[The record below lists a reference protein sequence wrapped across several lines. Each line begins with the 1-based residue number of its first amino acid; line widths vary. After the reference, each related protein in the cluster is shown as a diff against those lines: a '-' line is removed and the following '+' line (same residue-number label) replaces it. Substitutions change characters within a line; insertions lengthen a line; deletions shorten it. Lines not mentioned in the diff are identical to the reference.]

1 MHHPSEGANPKPE
14 AIILQAKHLP
24 LHTNNSSLY
33 DLFRPYGPIFLCKTV
48 AENGSAFEGTALIHY
63 FKQLD
68 ADSALGAMNGSEID
82 GNLISVV
89 PFNPPTTRKRPQSM
103 MLPPTSKISAFGNF
117 PNSPGR
123 ENPIESPVDFKN
135 LYIKN
140 LDIGIKS
147 PDLFNLFKGFGHVVS
162 ARVMSNPAT
171 GYSKGYGF
179 VSYTSPVSAS
189 NALQEMNGRMIGS
202 KPLIVAFHEPK
213 KPKPEKRMQASPPE
227 SWSSTAYGQG
237 AYSPPETSDSG
248 SFPPQSF
255 QDSKPQMDSPP
266 AGTGLNI
273 IPNIEE
279 EPENV
284 NQVSERMRDL
294 DIGQKAPTEAI
305 GKLSQPKPS
314 DKPRSLASLASLA
327 SGTAIAVSPPQLSGS
342 NEYKV
347 TMEGRPTL
355 RRRNSLESVSSVV
368 TETSSAMKHQKM
380 AEAVMQCGDYGNK
393 VNDIVDML
401 LTLKRKDRSLCLF
414 NEDFLR
420 EKIELALE
428 ALETFDEEEEDEEE
442 DEPVGY
448 LPPSRVQRTHT
459 SPPDLGRSRAN
470 HRMSLPPNF
479 AYIMP
484 PNNPALA
491 EIALPKRESKA
502 IPIVA
507 PPPEQTRPKSE
518 VAKKQPA
525 PAAKEKGHDIDKF
538 LDSIKEKPIHEQKQ
552 QLGDRLF
559 PLVKA
564 TGTKQ
569 APKVTIRLLDTI
581 DLRELAHLMYD
592 QELLAG
598 KVEAVFASM

>member
-1 MHHPSEGANPKPE
+1 
-14 AIILQAKHLP
+14 
-24 LHTNNSSLY
+24 
-33 DLFRPYGPIFLCKTV
+33 
-48 AENGSAFEGTALIHY
+48 
-63 FKQLD
+63 
-68 ADSALGAMNGSEID
+68 
-82 GNLISVV
+82 
-89 PFNPPTTRKRPQSM
+89 
-103 MLPPTSKISAFGNF
+103 
-117 PNSPGR
+117 
-123 ENPIESPVDFKN
+123 VDFKN

-213 KPKPEKRMQASPPE
+213 KPKPEKRMQVSPPE

-237 AYSPPETSDSG
+237 AYSPPETSDNG

-255 QDSKPQMDSPP
+255 QNTKPPMDSPP
-266 AGTGLNI
+266 GTGLNS
-273 IPNIEE
+273 IPDIEE

-294 DIGQKAPTEAI
+294 DIGQKATEGSAEAN
-305 GKLSQPKPS
+305 GKSLQPKLS
-314 DKPRSLASLASLA
+314 DKPRSLASLAS
-327 SGTAIAVSPPQLSGS
+327 GTSIAVSLAQLSGPAPPV
-342 NEYKV
+342 NEYK
-347 TMEGRPTL
+347 TTFEGRPTL

-380 AEAVMQCGDYGNK
+380 AEAVIQCGDYGNK

-420 EKIELALE
+420 EKIQLALE
-428 ALETFDEEEEDEEE
+428 ALEAFDEEEEEEEE

-491 EIALPKRESKA
+491 EIALPRRESKA

-507 PPPEQTRPKSE
+507 PPPEQVRPKSE

-525 PAAKEKGHDIDKF
+525 PAAPAKEKALRNDIDNF

-559 PLVKA
+559 PLVKVR
-564 TGTKQ
+564 T
-569 APKVTIRLLDTI
+569 
-581 DLRELAHLMYD
+581 EL
-592 QELLAG
+592 
-598 KVEAVFASM
+598 V

>member
-1 MHHPSEGANPKPE
+1 
-14 AIILQAKHLP
+14 
-24 LHTNNSSLY
+24 
-33 DLFRPYGPIFLCKTV
+33 
-48 AENGSAFEGTALIHY
+48 
-63 FKQLD
+63 
-68 ADSALGAMNGSEID
+68 
-82 GNLISVV
+82 
-89 PFNPPTTRKRPQSM
+89 
-103 MLPPTSKISAFGNF
+103 
-117 PNSPGR
+117 
-123 ENPIESPVDFKN
+123 VDFKN

-213 KPKPEKRMQASPPE
+213 KPKPEKRMQVSPPE

-255 QDSKPQMDSPP
+255 QNTKPHMDSPS
-266 AGTGLNI
+266 GTSLNT
-273 IPNIEE
+273 IPDIEE
-279 EPENV
+279 EPE

-294 DIGQKAPTEAI
+294 DIGQKATEAPPAETN
-305 GKLSQPKPS
+305 GKSLQPKPS

-327 SGTAIAVSPPQLSGS
+327 SGTSIVMSPPQLSGPTPPV

-347 TMEGRPTL
+347 TLEGRPTL

-380 AEAVMQCGDYGNK
+380 AEAVRQCGDYGNK

-420 EKIELALE
+420 EKIDLALE
-428 ALETFDEEEEDEEE
+428 ALEAFDEEEEEDEE

-518 VAKKQPA
+518 IAKKQSA
-525 PAAKEKGHDIDKF
+525 PAILTSAAAATSSPPPKEKAMCNDIDKF

-559 PLVKA
+559 PLVKVR
-564 TGTKQ
+564 TELNLHRECHCPILTH
-569 APKVTIRLLDTI
+569 PIFLFSLPMIR
-581 DLRELAHLMYD
+581 
-592 QELLAG
+592 
-598 KVEAVFASM
+598 FN

>member
-1 MHHPSEGANPKPE
+1 
-14 AIILQAKHLP
+14 
-24 LHTNNSSLY
+24 
-33 DLFRPYGPIFLCKTV
+33 
-48 AENGSAFEGTALIHY
+48 
-63 FKQLD
+63 
-68 ADSALGAMNGSEID
+68 
-82 GNLISVV
+82 
-89 PFNPPTTRKRPQSM
+89 M
-103 MLPPTSKISAFGNF
+103 MLPPTSKMSAFGNF

-179 VSYTSPVSAS
+179 VSYTSPMSAS

-248 SFPPQSF
+248 TPQSF

-266 AGTGLNI
+266 AGVGLNI
-273 IPNIEE
+273 IPTIEE
-279 EPENV
+279 ESENV

-294 DIGQKAPTEAI
+294 DIGQKATEGN
-305 GKLSQPKPS
+305 GKPLQPKPS
-314 DKPRSLASLASLA
+314 DKPRSLVSLASLA
-327 SGTAIAVSPPQLSGS
+327 SIAASPPPPSGPPT

-347 TMEGRPTL
+347 TLEGRPTL

-380 AEAVMQCGDYGNK
+380 TEAVIQCGDYGNK

-420 EKIELALE
+420 EKIQLALE
-428 ALETFDEEEEDEEE
+428 ALDAFDEEEEDEEEE

-448 LPPSRVQRTHT
+448 LPPSRLQRTHT
-459 SPPDLGRSRAN
+459 SPPDIGRSRAN

-484 PNNPALA
+484 PHNPALA

-507 PPPEQTRPKSE
+507 PPPEQLRPKSE
-518 VAKKQPA
+518 VAKKLPA
-525 PAAKEKGHDIDKF
+525 KGSDIDKF

-592 QELLAG
+592 QELLAS